1 MKIIG
6 IILINIASVFT
17 GLTYL
22 FKLKE
27 KCSASWELITMAN
40 LMCAELSFSASSTE
54 KIISRLAAEPS
65 LSHLYFLKE
74 IDFENISIKTP
85 LDSSDK
91 EQINLLF
98 KELGKS
104 DVESTV
110 ALINSFRES
119 MQLSNKKYEEYY
131 RSHYK
136 LCIAFGVLGGLAVTV
151 ILV

>member
-27 KCSASWELITMAN
+27 KCSVSSELITMAD

-85 LDSSDK
+85 LDSSDN

-119 MQLSNKKYEEYY
+119 MQLSHKKYEEYY

>member
-1 MKIIG
+1 
-6 IILINIASVFT
+6 
-17 GLTYL
+17 
-22 FKLKE
+22 
-27 KCSASWELITMAN
+27 MAD

-85 LDSSDK
+85 LDSSDN

-119 MQLSNKKYEEYY
+119 MQLSHKKYEENY

>member
-27 KCSASWELITMAN
+27 KGSVSSELITMAD

-85 LDSSDK
+85 LDSSDN

-119 MQLSNKKYEEYY
+119 MQLSHKKYEENY

>member
-27 KCSASWELITMAN
+27 KCSVSSELITMAD

-85 LDSSDK
+85 LDSSDN

-119 MQLSNKKYEEYY
+119 MQLSNKKYEENY

>member
-27 KCSASWELITMAN
+27 KCSVSSELITMAD

-85 LDSSDK
+85 LDSSDN

-119 MQLSNKKYEEYY
+119 MQLSHKKYEENY

>member
-27 KCSASWELITMAN
+27 KCSVSSELITMAD

-65 LSHLYFLKE
+65 LSHLYFLKG

-85 LDSSDK
+85 LDSSDN

-119 MQLSNKKYEEYY
+119 MQLSHKKYEEYY

>member
-27 KCSASWELITMAN
+27 KCSVSSELITMAD

-85 LDSSDK
+85 LDSSDN

-110 ALINSFRES
+110 ALINSFREIG
-119 MQLSNKKYEEYY
+119 
-131 RSHYK
+131 RAH
-136 LCIAFGVLGGLAVTV
+136 V
-151 ILV
+151 

>member
-17 GLTYL
+17 GLSYL
-22 FKLKE
+22 FRLKE
-27 KCSASWELITMAN
+27 KCSVSSELITMAD

-85 LDSSDK
+85 LDSSDN

-119 MQLSNKKYEEYY
+119 MQLSHKKYEENY

>member
-27 KCSASWELITMAN
+27 KCSVSSELITMAD

-65 LSHLYFLKE
+65 LSHLYFLKD

-85 LDSSDK
+85 LDSSDN

-119 MQLSNKKYEEYY
+119 MQLSHKKYEENY

>member
-27 KCSASWELITMAN
+27 KCSVSSELITMAD
-40 LMCAELSFSASSTE
+40 LMCADLSFSASSTE

-85 LDSSDK
+85 LDSSDN

-119 MQLSNKKYEEYY
+119 MQLSHKKYEENY